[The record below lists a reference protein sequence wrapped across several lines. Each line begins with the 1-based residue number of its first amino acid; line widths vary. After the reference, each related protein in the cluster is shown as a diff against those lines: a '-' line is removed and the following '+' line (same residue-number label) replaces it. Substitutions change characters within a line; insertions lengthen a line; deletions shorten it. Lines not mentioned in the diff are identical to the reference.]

1 MKNTAEKMDCKIAI
15 SSNEKYMTPYF
26 GHCYSFDIVEVKDG
40 KIAKREQVLNPGYD
54 TDFLPKFLFKKG
66 ISHVMAGHIDQE
78 MKASLNNNNIKL
90 LLGISGEIDDV
101 IEKFVNGNL
110 KWRF

>member
-1 MKNTAEKMDCKIAI
+1 MDCKIAI

-40 KIAKREQVLNPGYD
+40 KIAKREQVLNPGHD
-54 TDFLPKFLFKKG
+54 TDFLPKFLSEKG

-78 MKASLNNNNIKL
+78 MKASLNNNRIKL
-90 LLGISGEIDDV
+90 LLGISGKIDDV
-101 IEKFVNGNL
+101 IEKFVNGTL